1 MTLSGGNQ
9 PGHCSSLNVP
19 FHSVCSLSEVNP
31 RILEFQEA
39 GAQGEK
45 TGQGSQ
51 MCGDQG
57 GEGRSHAQ
65 YVRHMLGLPSA
76 FYHFNKLCNLQN
88 VYYRKKV
95 HNLYRTLQL

>member
-9 PGHCSSLNVP
+9 PGHFSSLNVP

-76 FYHFNKLCNLQN
+76 FYHLMHTGIPGSWSPKGHMKSLESVL
-88 VYYRKKV
+88 
-95 HNLYRTLQL
+95 